1 MQLAT
6 YSPFSFSSFRLIRSL
21 QSLFFLTPKRKITPN
36 SNPGETDRNQK
47 VTVCVK
53 GFPQH
58 HICFC
63 VKVGDTATLV
73 QAFLPCRKDGQIAG
87 CAPPVKGVLNGY
99 SVLVNCLRPGRRN
112 RE

>member
-1 MQLAT
+1 MLKIQAKRT
-6 YSPFSFSSFRLIRSL
+6 YGL
-21 QSLFFLTPKRKITPN
+21 LFCLTPKSKIAAN

-47 VTVCVK
+47 VTV
-53 GFPQH
+53 GIQRLPQH
-58 HICFC
+58 HIDSC
-63 VKVGDTATLV
+63 VLLSDTATLV

-112 RE
+112 SEE